1 VRNSDGVSDTIL
13 VITKQEKQMKC
24 QQYVAL
30 NYCWGNT
37 VDDAAITTEENIAQ
51 RLQGIAIQSLPKII
65 QNAITITRQLG
76 L

>member
-13 VITKQEKQMKC
+13 AITKQEKQMKR

-37 VDDAAITTEENIAQ
+37 VDDATIPTEENIAQ

-65 QNAITITRQLG
+65 QNAITITCQLG